1 MREGG
6 ILRLYA
12 LEWVQTPGS
21 MPSEKLVYKQQ
32 FYCSNV
38 MTGVTR
44 RYAALGANRNY
55 NKVLMCWNAQPID
68 QSVQYAIEEDGTQ
81 YRIDIAEPDYDR
93 DSLELTLVKLEDFYD
108 VATETQP
115 SGNGTSEGIS

>member
-1 MREGG
+1 MRLMREGG

-12 LEWVQTPGS
+12 LETVQQPGR
-21 MPSEKLVYKQQ
+21 MPSEKLVEKQH

-55 NKVLMCWNAQPID
+55 NKVVMLWNAQPID
-68 QSVQYAIEEDGTQ
+68 ESIQYAIDEDGTQ
-81 YRIDIAEPDYDR
+81 YRIDIAEPDYTQ
-93 DSLELTLVKLEDFYD
+93 DSLELTLVKLEDLYD
-108 VATETQP
+108 VAIQT
-115 SGNGTSEGIS
+115 